1 MYSNDEIQE
10 IDPPVIIRSGRKKY
24 RRKILK
30 EELDPRF
37 CRRSKRHNNNVE
49 NLKDQDCIDT
59 VDVSAKSSHSLEN
72 PTSR

>member
-1 MYSNDEIQE
+1 MDSDDEIQE

-24 RRKILK
+24 RHKILK

-37 CRRSKRHNNNVE
+37 CHRSKRHNNNVK

-59 VDVSAKSSHSLEN
+59 MDVSAKSSHSLEN
-72 PTSR
+72 PALR